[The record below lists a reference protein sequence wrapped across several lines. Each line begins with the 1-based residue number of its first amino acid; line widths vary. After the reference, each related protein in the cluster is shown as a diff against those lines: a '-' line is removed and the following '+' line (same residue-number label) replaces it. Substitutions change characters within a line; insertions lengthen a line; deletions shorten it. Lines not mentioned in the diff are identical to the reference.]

1 MKIIFD
7 IKRNM
12 IINVQNY
19 NDYNLN
25 IEVLQ
30 TCIGNSLNIMHSLF
44 MFEDYINIS
53 SISI

>member
-30 TCIGNSLNIMHSLF
+30 TWLLHSKF
-44 MFEDYINIS
+44 FKHYAFIIHV
-53 SISI
+53 